1 MPTSNPYPILI
12 GNNVLYPLC
21 LRDGGVLLIDAGPD
35 IAATRDTEESWT
47 SLEVHLA
54 QVGIKT
60 EDIRIVLITHA
71 HLDHA
76 GLAYR
81 WASEGAVIVGG
92 PADLGAIQR
101 GQESRDSQR
110 AHQITD
116 LRRHGC
122 PEKLL
127 QQMQSV
133 RSDVSLNWEPCPSS
147 AIEPA
152 AKSYQL
158 TKGRTLQVI
167 DAPGHTPG
175 NIVAYIPESRELFS
189 GDTILPT
196 TIPTPGMH
204 YPDAIKSTVETER
217 WPSLPSFIKSVNQIR
232 ELEVRLIL
240 PGHGNVV
247 DDPERLFEKFE
258 KHHSRRSKR
267 IKEKLTQDPISAFA
281 IAKAMFPRIPPRRLG
296 QAITEVLGHLDLLQA
311 VGELEELRGSNGEFQ
326 YRTR

>member
-1 MPTSNPYPILI
+1 M
-12 GNNVLYPLC
+12 
-21 LRDGGVLLIDAGPD
+21 LLIDAGPD
-35 IAATRDTEESWT
+35 IPATRDAEESWT
-47 SLEVHLA
+47 SLEIHLS

-81 WASEGAVIVGG
+81 WASEGAAIVGG
-92 PADLGAIQR
+92 AADLGAIQR
-101 GQESRDSQR
+101 GQESRDMQR

-127 QQMQSV
+127 QQMQSL
-133 RSDVSLNWEPCPSS
+133 RSEVTLNWKPCPAS

-152 AKSYQL
+152 ANSYQL

-167 DAPGHTPG
+167 AAPGHTPG
-175 NIVAYIPESRELFS
+175 NIVAYIPESGALFS

-204 YPDAIKSTVETER
+204 YPDASESNTESQR
-217 WPSLPSFIKSVNQIR
+217 WPSLPSFIESVNRISK
-232 ELEVRLIL
+232 LEIHLIL
-240 PGHGNVV
+240 PGHGDLV
-247 DDPERLFEKFE
+247 DDPVRLFKQFE
-258 KHHSRRSKR
+258 KHHSRRSRR
-267 IKEKLTQDPISAFA
+267 IREKLNDGPLSAYA
-281 IAKAMFPRIPPRRLG
+281 IAKRMFPRIPPRRLG

-311 VGELEELRGSNGEFQ
+311 VGEIEELRGLNSGLQ
-326 YRTR
+326 YRIR